1 MIFENLVIN
10 NFGVYSGKQNFDLST
25 KSKKPVVLI
34 GALNGSGKTTF
45 LQAIDFV
52 LYGKF
57 SNYFNS
63 QKLSYE
69 NFLNKNVHKQ
79 NFDEGAQIEL
89 TFNRRYKGQ
98 KQKFKISRNW
108 KMIGKKMK
116 EEFFVFVDDQFDE
129 DITKDWDNF
138 VDQILPSRVAS
149 LFFFDGEKIEQL
161 ADLEQSKKVLK
172 KAINSLL
179 GLEIVDQLNV
189 DVDEFQRRS
198 SLKLKDEKEVQVI
211 KSFEMEAAK
220 LRKQIKEIDEDIVKI
235 DDETARLKYEMRELD
250 IELSQK
256 GLAYYEKKKDY
267 EKDQKVID
275 EKKEDVSQ
283 SLVRLVSGDAPLL
296 VVKNEIKEL
305 WSQSKMMGENKLLQE
320 NKKNLNDLIH
330 NFEKFTED
338 NCDDDNFLIKFKKF
352 AESKKIEE
360 ENKNL
365 NTEHLLESLNYQDL
379 NYLLEEG
386 FANIDNEIKSSIKN
400 KDKLDEEFEKI
411 SQLINKIP
419 SDDEIKPLIE
429 KANLLK
435 KKEQELITKKN
446 IINDSRQ
453 KLNGPLIKINQE
465 LKKEY
470 EKKTTQELENLDTKR
485 FIDYSLKIKDV
496 LSTFHVKALDYHIK
510 RLEKLIL
517 DCFKSL
523 HRKKNFIRGVK
534 IDTVNFDLKIQDI
547 NNKEV
552 DTEDL
557 SAGERQLLAV
567 AILWGLAKAS
577 NSAAPTIIDTPL
589 GRLDSEHRL
598 NLVEQYFPSASKQ
611 VILLS
616 TDEEINKT
624 YHKYMS
630 PYLSRSYK
638 IEYDEKLNGSKIKEG
653 YFF

>member
-1 MIFENLVIN
+1 MIFENLLIN
-10 NFGVYSGKQNFDLST
+10 NFGVYCGKQNFDLST
-25 KSKKPVVLI
+25 KSKKPVILI

-57 SNYFNS
+57 SNYFYS

-69 NFLNKNVHKQ
+69 NFLNKNINKK

-89 TFNRRYKGQ
+89 TFNRKYKGK

-108 KMIGKKMK
+108 KLIGKKMK
-116 EEFFVFVDDQFDE
+116 EEFFVFIDDQYDE

-161 ADLEQSKKVLK
+161 ADLDQSQKVLK

-189 DVDEFQRRS
+189 DVDEFQKRS
-198 SLKLKDEKEVQVI
+198 SLQVKDDAEKEVI
-211 KSFEMEAAK
+211 KSLEEEIK
-220 LRKQIKEIDEDIVKI
+220 VHEVKIKEVDEKTVKEE
-235 DDETARLKYEMRELD
+235 DQLTNLQYEMRQID
-250 IELSQK
+250 ISLSQK
-256 GLAYYEKKKDY
+256 GISYYEKKKEY
-267 EKDQKVID
+267 EKELIEITQ
-275 EKKEDVSQ
+275 KKEEIALE
-283 SLVRLVSGDAPLL
+283 LVKVAAGDAPFLIL
-296 VVKNEIKEL
+296 QKEL
-305 WSQSKMMGENKLLQE
+305 KVLQSQSVQV
-320 NKKNLNDLIH
+320 
-330 NFEKFTED
+330 
-338 NCDDDNFLIKFKKF
+338 
-352 AESKKIEE
+352 
-360 ENKNL
+360 NKNL
-365 NTEHLLESLNYQDL
+365 DHESNKKTINDIIDQFKEFSKNNCSDKKFLKEFNNFGDQQKIKDLDDKDNNESLLKDL
-379 NYLLEEG
+379 NQYEIDYLVNNDL
-386 FANIDNEIKSSIKN
+386 ASIKKN
-400 KDKLDEEFEKI
+400 IKKLISQKDKHEEEYEKI

-429 KANLLK
+429 KSKKLEKEQATLVAKINLLK
-435 KKEQELITKKN
+435 LER
-446 IINDSRQ
+446 SHS
-453 KLNGPLIKINQE
+453 NGPLIQLNLQ

-470 EKKTTQELENLDTKR
+470 EKKSSQDLINLDTKR
-485 FIDYSLKIKDV
+485 FIDYSVKVKDV

-510 RLEKLIL
+510 KLEKLIL
-517 DCFKSL
+517 NCFKSL
-523 HRKKNFIRGVK
+523 HRKKDFIKSIK
-534 IDTVNFDLKIQDI
+534 IDTADFDLKISD
-547 NNKEV
+547 NKNKEV

-598 NLVEQYFPSASKQ
+598 NLVEQYFPTASKQ

-616 TDEEINKT
+616 TDEEINKK
-624 YHKYMS
+624 YHKFIS
-630 PYLSRSYK
+630 PYVSRSYK
-638 IEYDEKLNGSKIKEG
+638 IEYDEKMNGSKLSEG

>member
-1 MIFENLVIN
+1 MIFENLLIN
-10 NFGVYSGKQNFDLST
+10 NFGVYCGKQNFDLTT
-25 KSKKPVVLI
+25 KSKKPVILI

-57 SNYFNS
+57 SNYFYS

-69 NFLNKNVHKQ
+69 NFLNKNINKK

-89 TFNRRYKGQ
+89 TFNRKYKGK

-108 KMIGKKMK
+108 KLIGKKMK
-116 EEFFVFVDDQFDE
+116 EEFFVFIDEKFDE

-161 ADLEQSKKVLK
+161 ADLEESKKVLK

-189 DVDEFQRRS
+189 DVDEFQKRS
-198 SLKLKDEKEVQVI
+198 SLRIKDDDEKKLIEDLELKIQDYEKKI
-211 KSFEMEAAK
+211 KVVDDK
-220 LRKQIKEIDEDIVKI
+220 IVKE
-235 DDETARLKYEMRELD
+235 DDKLTKVRYEIRELD

-256 GLAYYEKKKDY
+256 GVAYYDKKKDY
-267 EKDQKVID
+267 EKDQLNID
-275 EKKEDVSQ
+275 QKRE
-283 SLVRLVSGDAPLL
+283 SLQQDLVKIAAGDAPLL
-296 VVKNEIKEL
+296 ILEKELNEIHL
-305 WSQSKMMGENKLLQE
+305 QSKQLSTSLDQISVQNKINNLIDQFE
-320 NKKNLNDLIH
+320 EFSEKNCSD
-330 NFEKFTED
+330 KD
-338 NCDDDNFLIKFKKF
+338 YLIKFKKF
-352 AESKKIEE
+352 SEKQKINEVLDDKVNDFLLKDLNPYEINFLLSESFSNIKQDIDKLTSKKI
-360 ENKNL
+360 K
-365 NTEHLLESLNYQDL
+365 
-379 NYLLEEG
+379 
-386 FANIDNEIKSSIKN
+386 F
-400 KDKLDEEFEKI
+400 DEEYEKL

-429 KANLLK
+429 KSKKLQKEEETLVTKLNILK
-435 KKEQELITKKN
+435 DERGT
-446 IINDSRQ
+446 
-453 KLNGPLIKINQE
+453 LNGPMVKLNIE
-465 LKKEY
+465 LKREY
-470 EKKTTQELENLDTKR
+470 EKKSSKDIDNLDNKR
-485 FIDYSLKIKDV
+485 FIDYSIKVKDV
-496 LSTFHVKALDYHIK
+496 LSSFHVKALDYHIK

-517 DCFKSL
+517 NCFKSL
-523 HRKKNFIRGVK
+523 HRKKNFIKSIK
-534 IDTVNFDLKIQDI
+534 INTVEFDLKISD
-547 NNKEV
+547 KKDTEV
-552 DTEDL
+552 NTEDL

-598 NLVEQYFPSASKQ
+598 NLVEQYFPTASKQ

-616 TDEEINKT
+616 TDEEINKK
-624 YHKYMS
+624 YHKFIS
-630 PYLSRSYK
+630 PHLSRSYK
-638 IEYDEKLNGSKIKEG
+638 IEYDEKLNGSKLSEG